1 MNRKQ
6 KILIIGSVWPEPNSS
21 AAGSRMLQLL
31 QLFLANNWD
40 VAFSSSALVGDYSF
54 DIESLGVSKYSIVL
68 NSDSFD
74 ILLQELNPDIV
85 LFDRFMTEEQF
96 GWRVANICP
105 NALRILD
112 TEDLHFLRQARHQ
125 AFKEKREFDESYL
138 FSDTAKR
145 EVASILRCD
154 LSLIIAEFEMDLL
167 IKSFKID
174 KLLLHYLPI
183 LSDKIDIN
191 FFDSLPSFNDR
202 NDFIFIGNFWHEPN
216 WNAVQYLKESIWPLL
231 SKKLPKA
238 RLLVYGAYPSQ
249 KVFQLH
255 NEKERF
261 YVLGRAENAYE
272 VIKKAKVMLAPIR
285 FGAGIKGKLL
295 DAMHCGT
302 PSVTTS
308 IGAESMFGEL
318 PWNGFIADSVA
329 DFVEKA
335 TKLYSDENIWLE
347 AQNKGRNIINDR
359 YDRNLFEED
368 FIQQILQIQN
378 TLEIHRQQNF
388 IGSILQ
394 HNIMNATKYMSKWIQ
409 EKNK

>member
-1 MNRKQ
+1 MDKNQ
-6 KILIIGSVWPEPNSS
+6 KVLVIGSVWPEPNSS

-40 VAFSSSALVGDYSF
+40 VAFSSSSLVSDYSF
-54 DIESLGVSKYSIVL
+54 DIESIGISKYSIAL
-68 NSDSFD
+68 NSDSFNV
-74 ILLQELNPDIV
+74 LLKEINPDIV

-96 GWRVANICP
+96 GWRVANVCP
-105 NALRILD
+105 NSLRILD
-112 TEDLHFLRQARHQ
+112 TEDLHFLRQARHK
-125 AFKEKREFDESYL
+125 AFKEKKEFNQTYL

-145 EVASILRCD
+145 EIASILRCD
-154 LSLIIAEFEMDLL
+154 LSLIISEFEMDLL
-167 IKSFKID
+167 INSFKID
-174 KLLLHYLPI
+174 KSLLHYLPI
-183 LSDKIDIN
+183 LSDKIADY
-191 FFDSLPSFNDR
+191 FYDSLSGFNDR

-216 WNAVQYLKESIWPLL
+216 WNAVQYLKETIWPSL
-231 SKKLPKA
+231 SERLPKA
-238 RLLVYGAYPSQ
+238 KLLIYGAYPSQ

-302 PSVTTS
+302 PSITTS

-318 PWNGFIADSVA
+318 PWNGFITDSIEG
-329 DFVEKA
+329 FTEKA
-335 TKLYSDENIWLE
+335 TQLYSDENIWLE
-347 AQNKGRNIINDR
+347 AQNNGRNIINQR
-359 YDRNLFEED
+359 YDRNLYEEN
-368 FIQQILQIQN
+368 FIQQIVRVQK
-378 TLEIHRQQNF
+378 TLEIQRQQNF

-394 HNIMNATKYMSKWIQ
+394 HNTMNATKYMSKWIQ

>member
-1 MNRKQ
+1 MDKKQ
-6 KILIIGSVWPEPNSS
+6 KILVIGSVWPEPNSS
-21 AAGSRMLQLL
+21 AAGSRILQLL

-40 VAFSSSALVGDYSF
+40 VAFSSSALVSDYSF
-54 DIESLGVSKYSIVL
+54 DIESIGVSKYPIVL

-74 ILLQELNPDIV
+74 ILLKDINPTIV

-105 NALRILD
+105 NSLRILD
-112 TEDLHFLRQARHQ
+112 TEDLHFLRQARHK
-125 AFKEKREFDESYL
+125 AFKEKKEFDQSYL

-145 EVASILRCD
+145 EIASILRCD
-154 LSLIIAEFEMDLL
+154 LSLIISEFEMDLL
-167 IKSFKID
+167 LNSFKID
-174 KLLLHYLPI
+174 KSLLHYLPI
-183 LSDKIDIN
+183 LSDKIDVD
-191 FFDSLPSFNDR
+191 FYDSMPCFNDR
-202 NDFIFIGNFWHEPN
+202 NNFIFIGNFWHEPN

-238 RLLVYGAYPSQ
+238 KLFVYGAYPSQ

-302 PSVTTS
+302 PNVTTS
-308 IGAESMFGEL
+308 IGAESMFGQL
-318 PWNGFIADSVA
+318 PWNGFIADSVD

-347 AQNKGRNIINDR
+347 AQNNGRNIINER

-368 FIQQILQIQN
+368 FIQQILQIKN
-378 TLEIHRQQNF
+378 TLEIHRKQNF

>member
-1 MNRKQ
+1 MHKKQ
-6 KILIIGSVWPEPNSS
+6 KILVIGSVWPEPNSS

-31 QLFLANNWD
+31 QLFLANDWD
-40 VAFSSSALVGDYSF
+40 VAFSSSALISDYSF
-54 DIESLGVSKYSIVL
+54 DIESVGVSKYPIVL

-74 ILLQELNPDIV
+74 IFLKDINPTIV

-96 GWRVANICP
+96 GWRVANVCP
-105 NALRILD
+105 NSLRILD
-112 TEDLHFLRQARHQ
+112 TEDLHFLRHARHQ
-125 AFKEKREFDESYL
+125 AFKENKELNPTYL
-138 FSDTAKR
+138 FSDIAKR
-145 EVASILRCD
+145 EIASILRCD
-154 LSLIIAEFEMDLL
+154 LSLIISEFEMDLL
-167 IKSFKID
+167 VDSFKID
-174 KLLLHYLPI
+174 KSLLYYLPI

-191 FFDSLPSFNDR
+191 YFDSLPSFDDR

-216 WNAVQYLKESIWPLL
+216 WNAVQYLKDSIWPLL

-238 RLLVYGAYPSQ
+238 KLLIYGAYPSQ

-261 YVLGRAENAYE
+261 CVLGRAENAYE
-272 VIKKAKVMLAPIR
+272 VIKKARIMLAPIR

-318 PWNGFIADSVA
+318 PWNGFIVDSVN
-329 DFVEKA
+329 DFVEKG
-335 TKLYSDENIWLE
+335 TSLYSDESIWLE
-347 AQNKGRNIINDR
+347 AQNNGREIINKR

-368 FIQQILQIQN
+368 FIQQILQIQD
-378 TLEIHRQQNF
+378 TLEIHREQNF

-394 HNIMNATKYMSKWIQ
+394 HNTMNATKYMSKWIQ